1 MYKEKRI
8 ESREMTN
15 LIAIACQKNI
25 KMKKTALIFGLS
37 ALMVS
42 CNQSVKQQ
50 EDTEDS
56 TEVTVETN
64 EVKTEEANS
73 SADFNIEDIAFSTA
87 DIGDFPFINLPEGLR
102 SMNKPLERKFDVC
115 FFPING
121 IMTPFEGRLYK
132 IYVTNERGE
141 EYSQRYFE
149 KSMEDYLLSVGA
161 VNVFDG
167 EITREEYDRYH
178 KQDPNKG
185 NDGDIGYG
193 GEEIKFYVIRS
204 KDKGNI
210 YIQFTSNNAGG
221 KLNILQEEAF
231 KQTITKV
238 TADDIVKDLSEKGKA
253 ILYINFD
260 VDKSNI
266 TAEGK
271 EVVTQIAEALQKDK
285 NLKFAIEGHTD
296 NTGDASHNK
305 KLSNDRANAVMDDLI
320 ANGIDKSRLTAKGF
334 GAENPLVANDS
345 EENKAK
351 NRRVELVKLN

>member
-1 MYKEKRI
+1 
-8 ESREMTN
+8 
-15 LIAIACQKNI
+15 
-25 KMKKTALIFGLS
+25 MKKTALIFGLS
-37 ALMVS
+37 ALIVS

-50 EDTEDS
+50 EGTEDS
-56 TEVTVETN
+56 TEVTVEAN
-64 EVKTEEANS
+64 EVKTEEANT
-73 SADFNIEDIAFSTA
+73 ATDFNIEDIAFSTA

-121 IMTPFEGRLYK
+121 VMTPFEGRLYK

-161 VNVFDG
+161 VKVFDG

-210 YIQFTSNNAGG
+210 YVQFNSNNAGG

-238 TADDIVKDLSEKGKA
+238 TADEIVKDLTEKGKS

-266 TAEGK
+266 TTDGK
-271 EVVTQIAEALQKDK
+271 EVVTQIAEALKKD
-285 NLKFAIEGHTD
+285 NSLQISIEGHTD
-296 NTGDASHNK
+296 NSGNAEHNK
-305 KLSNDRANAVMDDLI
+305 KLSDARANSVLNALVTD
-320 ANGIDKSRLTAKGF
+320 GIDKARLTAKGF
-334 GAENPLVANDS
+334 GAEKPLAANDS

-351 NRRVELVKLN
+351 NRRVELVKVN